1 MTYLFSLSIFVFIL
15 LLILLVVQVLTT
27 DEAKI
32 RSRLK
37 IIGETLLSGEDEQ
50 PLNLPFKTRVIKP
63 LETKIVGVF
72 SSLLPA
78 NLKSIVDKKLV
89 QCGNPMGLKASVFMS
104 WVIAAAIAIAILWFF
119 GSLFLGY
126 GFVNAVIGVLIILL
140 LAIIV
145 PALWL
150 QTTAAKRIKAVE
162 MNLPDVIDLLVISV
176 EAGLGFDMALS
187 KVIEKTKGPL
197 TEEFARALNEIKM
210 GKTRQAALK
219 DLSAR
224 VGSENLHSFLT
235 MIIQSTVMGF
245 AIGPILRIQS
255 DTMRVARRQRA
266 EEMAMKAPIKMVF
279 PLVFCI
285 FPALFIVLLGPA
297 AIKIMDAFSNGSF

>member
-1 MTYLFSLSIFVFIL
+1 LTYLFSVSIFI
-15 LLILLVVQVLTT
+15 LILLSVLFIVQALNTNKS
-27 DEAKI
+27 KI
-32 RSRLK
+32 RSRLNF
-37 IIGETLLSGEDEQ
+37 IGDMLLTGEDDQ
-50 PLNLPFKTRVIKP
+50 PLNLPFKVRIVKP
-63 LETKIVGVF
+63 METKLVGYF

-78 NLKSIVDKKLV
+78 NLKSLVDKKLV
-89 QCGNPMGLKASVFMS
+89 QCGNPRGLKASVFMS
-104 WVIAAAIAIAILWFF
+104 WVIAAAIAVIMLWVF

-126 GFVNAVIGVLIILL
+126 GFINAVIGVLVILL

-150 QTTAAKRIKAVE
+150 QMTAAKRIKVIE
-162 MNLPDVIDLLVISV
+162 MSLPDVIDLLVISV

-187 KVIEKTKGPL
+187 KVIEKIKGPL
-197 TEEFARALNEIKM
+197 SEEFAKALNEIKM

-235 MIIQSTVMGF
+235 MIIQSTIMGF
-245 AIGPILRIQS
+245 AIGPVLRIQS
-255 DTMRVARRQRA
+255 DTMRVARRQQA

-297 AIKIMDAFSNGSF
+297 LIKILESGF

>member
-1 MTYLFSLSIFVFIL
+1 MIL
-15 LLILLVVQVLTT
+15 LAVQVMNTN
-27 DEAKI
+27 EAKI
-32 RSRLK
+32 KSRLK
-37 IIGETLLSGEDEQ
+37 YIGDMLLAGEDDQ
-50 PLNLPFKTRVIKP
+50 PLNLPFKVRIVKP
-63 LETKIVGVF
+63 LETKFVGLF

-78 NLKSIVDKKLV
+78 NLKTIVDKKLL
-89 QCGNPMGLKASVFMS
+89 QCGNPRGLKASVFLS
-104 WVIAAAIAIAILWFF
+104 WVIAADVLIVIIWFF
-119 GSLFLGY
+119 GSLFLGN
-126 GFVNAVIGVLIILL
+126 GFSNTIIGVMVILL
-140 LAIIV
+140 LAIIL

-150 QTTAAKRIKAVE
+150 QMTAAKRIKNIE
-162 MNLPDVIDLLVISV
+162 MSLPDVIDLLVISV

-187 KVIEKTKGPL
+187 KVIEKIKGPL
-197 TEEFARALNEIKM
+197 ADEFAKALNEIKM

-255 DTMRVARRQRA
+255 DTMRVARRQKA

-285 FPALFIVLLGPA
+285 FPALFIVILGPA
-297 AIKIMDAFSNGSF
+297 GIRILEAF

>member
-1 MTYLFSLSIFVFIL
+1 MNYLFSFFIFLFFLI
-15 LLILLVVQVLTT
+15 LILLIVQILNTN
-27 DEAKI
+27 EAKI

-37 IIGETLLSGEDEQ
+37 LITETIMIGDEDQ
-50 PLNLPFKTRVIKP
+50 PLNLPFKLRIIKP
-63 LETKIVGVF
+63 LESKFIGYF
-72 SSLLPA
+72 SSLLPT
-78 NLKSIVDKKLV
+78 NLRTIVDKKLL
-89 QCGNPMGLKASVFMS
+89 QCGNPKGLKASTFLS
-104 WVIAAAIAIAILWFF
+104 WVIVVALAIIIMWLF
-119 GSLFLGY
+119 GSLSFGLGIINTIK
-126 GFVNAVIGVLIILL
+126 GILVILL
-140 LAIIV
+140 LAVIV
-145 PALWL
+145 PYLWL
-150 QTTAAKRIKAVE
+150 NTATAKRIKAIE
-162 MNLPDVIDLLVISV
+162 MSLPDVIDLLVISV

-187 KVIEKTKGPL
+187 KVIEKIKGPL
-197 TEEFARALNEIKM
+197 VDEFAKALNEIKM

-219 DLSAR
+219 DMSTR

-285 FPALFIVLLGPA
+285 FPALFIVILGPA
-297 AIKIMDAFSNGSF
+297 VIRIMNSGL

>member
-1 MTYLFSLSIFVFIL
+1 LTYLFSFFVFLFFLI
-15 LLILLVVQVLTT
+15 LILLVVQILNTN
-27 DEAKI
+27 EAKI

-37 IIGETLLSGEDEQ
+37 LIGETIMVGDDDQ
-50 PLNLPFKTRVIKP
+50 PLNLPFKLRIIKP
-63 LETKIVGVF
+63 LETKFVGYF
-72 SSLLPA
+72 NSLLPT

-89 QCGNPMGLKASVFMS
+89 QCGNPRGLKAGIFLSL
-104 WVIAAAIAIAILWFF
+104 VIVTTAAVIIIWFLA
-119 GSLFLGY
+119 SLSLGY
-126 GFVNAVIGVLIILL
+126 GFVNAFIGILVILL

-150 QTTAAKRIKAVE
+150 HMTAAKRIKYIE
-162 MNLPDVIDLLVISV
+162 ISLPDVIDLLVISV

-187 KVIEKTKGPL
+187 KVIEKIKGPL
-197 TEEFARALNEIKM
+197 ADEFAKALNEIKM

-219 DLSAR
+219 DLSSRA
-224 VGSENLHSFLT
+224 GSESLHSFLT

-285 FPALFIVLLGPA
+285 FPALFIVILGPA
-297 AIKIMDAFSNGSF
+297 GIKILEAF

>member
-1 MTYLFSLSIFVFIL
+1 MTYLFSFFVFL
-15 LLILLVVQVLTT
+15 FFSLLILLFVQISNTNN
-27 DEAKI
+27 AKI

-37 IIGETLLSGEDEQ
+37 SIGETIMAGDDDQ
-50 PLNLPFKTRVIKP
+50 PLNLPFKLRIIKP
-63 LETKIVGVF
+63 LEAKFVGYF
-72 SSLLPA
+72 NSLLPT

-89 QCGNPMGLKASVFMS
+89 QCGNPRGLKAGVFLS
-104 WVIAAAIAIAILWFF
+104 WVIVTTVTVMILWCFVTI
-119 GSLFLGY
+119 LLGY
-126 GFVNAVIGVLIILL
+126 GLVNAVIGILVILL
-140 LAIIV
+140 LAFII
-145 PALWL
+145 PAIWL
-150 QTTAAKRIKAVE
+150 NMTAAKRIKDIE
-162 MNLPDVIDLLVISV
+162 MSLPDVIDLLVISV

-187 KVIEKTKGPL
+187 KVVEKIKGPL
-197 TEEFARALNEIKM
+197 AEEFARALNEIKM

-219 DLSAR
+219 DLSSRA
-224 VGSENLHSFLT
+224 GSENLHSFLT

-285 FPALFIVLLGPA
+285 FPALFIVILGPA
-297 AIKIMDAFSNGSF
+297 GIKILEAF